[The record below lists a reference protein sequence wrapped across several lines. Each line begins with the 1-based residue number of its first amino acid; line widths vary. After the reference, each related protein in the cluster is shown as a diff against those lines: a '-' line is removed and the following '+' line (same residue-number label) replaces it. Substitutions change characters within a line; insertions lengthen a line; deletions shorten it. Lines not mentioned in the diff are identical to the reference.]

1 MLGRHAN
8 FTKTV
13 SASGRVAPKRP
24 ASLSVSPVAI
34 AETDMDVGVEESVPV
49 SVGEFGPTSAE
60 EGVVRVEAH
69 PSFAFQSRTPIS
81 HLEAGVLRVFV
92 AVEFH
97 WAIAKLTRRRRRQNR
112 YRLSVWTLG
121 SAGNRRI
128 EHTTHFQRSSCG
140 TARVKAFGVTRCR
153 RRV

>member
-60 EGVVRVEAH
+60 EGVVRV
-69 PSFAFQSRTPIS
+69 
-81 HLEAGVLRVFV
+81 
-92 AVEFH
+92 
-97 WAIAKLTRRRRRQNR
+97 
-112 YRLSVWTLG
+112 
-121 SAGNRRI
+121 
-128 EHTTHFQRSSCG
+128 
-140 TARVKAFGVTRCR
+140 
-153 RRV
+153 